1 VMRPAIRWCAV
12 ALLAAGMLAFA
23 ASAMRAATAPSAA
36 KLARGERAYLG
47 YCAMCHG
54 DNGGGDGP
62 LAADLVKQAAAT
74 PLRLDDATRLQALGP
89 AGLRKVIREGG
100 AHTGR
105 SNMMP
110 AWGERLGPQ
119 VIDDIATF
127 IETLPGRRETGVPA
141 ATLQKYMA
149 APKGSSE
156 DGRKLF
162 VYYCTACHGPYGR
175 GDGLDADTL
184 RVRHNVRPRNLTD
197 KAYLAKR
204 TDKELYAVIALG
216 GGHQGKSNF
225 MPAWTYTLQP
235 AQIKSL
241 VAYIRAI
248 SGTPSQP

>member
-1 VMRPAIRWCAV
+1 MKTAIRWSVVAV
-12 ALLAAGMLAFA
+12 LAAGMLASAVSAMSAA
-23 ASAMRAATAPSAA
+23 ASSSAD

-54 DNGGGDGP
+54 DNGAGDGP
-62 LAADLVKQAAAT
+62 LAADLTKQAAAT
-74 PLRLDDATRLQALGP
+74 PLRLDDAARLKTLGP
-89 AGLRKVIREGG
+89 AGLRKVISEGG

-110 AWGERLGPQ
+110 AWGGRLGAK
-119 VIDDIATF
+119 VIDEIASF
-127 IETLPGRRETGVPA
+127 IETLPDRKETGVPA
-141 ATLQKYMA
+141 ATLEKYMA

-156 DGRKLF
+156 EGRRLF

-175 GDGLDADTL
+175 GDGFNADTL

-197 KAYLAKR
+197 KAYLEKR
-204 TDKELYAVIALG
+204 TDRALYAVIALG